1 MSLENL
7 KLLENKLG
15 EFVKLHQRL
24 QQSCMDLQQ
33 ANTEQEKQLAEAAG
47 RLKQFEKER
56 DEIRS
61 RLDRVLKQL
70 EGLNLK

>member
-7 KLLENKLG
+7 KILETKLG
-15 EFVKLHQRL
+15 DLLTVHEGLQRSCAQL
-24 QQSCMDLQQ
+24 QQQVKD
-33 ANTEQEKQLAEAAG
+33 QEKQLAEAAA

-56 DEIRS
+56 DEVRT
-61 RLDRVLKQL
+61 RLDRVLKRF